1 MERLFDCEPRVS
13 PALSSSSLEDSKTG
27 IEFTDSGQVI
37 APFLSPT
44 SSQDDILLNG
54 AAGRPAA
61 LRTRSFPA
69 LDKDTLKVDTSS
81 DFQFALSAGASPS
94 SGGTDTAVSRRK
106 WLTGSLSLA
115 TISEDN
121 DKINNLDKIPPK
133 IERSCEK
140 HDLDDIDSEII
151 LNGMQT
157 SKVKQMRITKIQKH
171 VHSVP
176 VNTYKKMVEVFEV
189 VNSTGNDSDSQASMT
204 IQKLDDIKTAVTAFL
219 KSLELR
225 QGL

>member
-1 MERLFDCEPRVS
+1 MWNTFTDIVGQSPILAFQLFRFRP
-13 PALSSSSLEDSKTG
+13 LTSSSLEDSKAS

-94 SGGTDTAVSRRK
+94 SGGTDTAASRRK

-171 VHSVP
+171 VH
-176 VNTYKKMVEVFEV
+176 
-189 VNSTGNDSDSQASMT
+189 
-204 IQKLDDIKTAVTAFL
+204 
-219 KSLELR
+219 
-225 QGL
+225 